1 MSAKLLIVDDE
12 VIVAESIRVMLTPL
26 GYTIV
31 GLAGSSAEALALVES
46 TRPDLVLMDINLG
59 ADDAGITAAEVIRS
73 RHQVPVVFA
82 TAYADPETLARAK
95 ISQPFGYVTKPFEA
109 RDLQVAIEIALHNH
123 GREALLRES
132 ERKLREQHSLLTA
145 VFDSVPSLLL
155 LVDPDGKVETVNH
168 ATEKFAGRRRGAL
181 FAQLGGEVLGCL
193 NAAHPPGCGRGDGC
207 AECPVRTRVIRT
219 FRTGQPN
226 CEEEGRL
233 MLQRDGDT
241 VPADFQI
248 STALVAGA
256 TGPRVLLTLSDITE
270 RKRYEAALA
279 EKAETYRAL
288 LSTTLDG
295 VVETDAE
302 ARIVDVNPAYCRMSG
317 YSRAELLTMGIRE
330 LEALE
335 DAAMV
340 GQHTR
345 RALRQG
351 GDYFESQHRAKDGRQ
366 FEVEVSMTYIPSRG
380 RIVAFIRDISERRKA
395 ETALRA
401 SDLRLQCIWEQS
413 VDGMRLTDA
422 DGRIVACNE
431 AYCRLVGQPREAL
444 LGQPFSAAYS
454 ADYNR
459 HGDVVSH
466 YAQRYAR
473 REFPVRQE
481 RRVTF
486 ANGRAVD
493 LEISSTFLDLPEGQT
508 LLLGLLRDVTER
520 RRAQEALQRSE
531 ASLIEAQHVARL
543 GSWEWDL
550 ATNRVTW
557 SNEMFRLFD
566 LSRESYDG
574 SPDAVLTVVHPDDV
588 GRFTESLRQN
598 LAGEESPTLEYRVV
612 HRDGSVHHL
621 SATGQT
627 TRDADGRPVRKF
639 GTVQDVTERKQA
651 EAALRA
657 SEAKFRSYVDLAP
670 VGVVIANASGV
681 HVEANRAAEEML
693 GFPPGGMVGTRVADM
708 PVPEDAELGGK
719 SFSSLKREGASESEI
734 WLRHR
739 HGPPVLVSIRATQ
752 VSEDCFLA
760 IYKDVTEERRL
771 QRERERLIRDLDQ
784 KNRELENL
792 VYATSHD
799 LRSPMLNIQGF
810 AGRIEARCGEIK
822 RLAEQAELAPEDR
835 AALRDLA
842 AEQLPKSLAHVQ
854 AGVDKMDRL
863 ISGLLRLSRL
873 GRAGLKRTPIEPRG
887 IWREIVNAMAFSLQS
902 AGARVEV
909 GDLPP
914 CYGDAGQIN
923 QLFTNLLDNAVKYR
937 DPVRPLQVTVSGR
950 VDGARVVY
958 SVADTG
964 IGIAAKHQ
972 GRIWEIFFRANPG
985 GETGGEGLG
994 LNLVRRI
1001 VERHEGEIWVDSVE
1015 GQGSVFHVALPM
1027 AANPEPAKGAA
1038 E

>member
-1 MSAKLLIVDDE
+1 
-12 VIVAESIRVMLTPL
+12 
-26 GYTIV
+26 
-31 GLAGSSAEALALVES
+31 
-46 TRPDLVLMDINLG
+46 
-59 ADDAGITAAEVIRS
+59 
-73 RHQVPVVFA
+73 
-82 TAYADPETLARAK
+82 
-95 ISQPFGYVTKPFEA
+95 
-109 RDLQVAIEIALHNH
+109 
-123 GREALLRES
+123 
-132 ERKLREQHSLLTA
+132 
-145 VFDSVPSLLL
+145 
-155 LVDPDGKVETVNH
+155 
-168 ATEKFAGRRRGAL
+168 
-181 FAQLGGEVLGCL
+181 
-193 NAAHPPGCGRGDGC
+193 
-207 AECPVRTRVIRT
+207 
-219 FRTGQPN
+219 
-226 CEEEGRL
+226 
-233 MLQRDGDT
+233 
-241 VPADFQI
+241 
-248 STALVAGA
+248 
-256 TGPRVLLTLSDITE
+256 
-270 RKRYEAALA
+270 
-279 EKAETYRAL
+279 
-288 LSTTLDG
+288 
-295 VVETDAE
+295 
-302 ARIVDVNPAYCRMSG
+302 
-317 YSRAELLTMGIRE
+317 
-330 LEALE
+330 
-335 DAAMV
+335 
-340 GQHTR
+340 
-345 RALRQG
+345 
-351 GDYFESQHRAKDGRQ
+351 
-366 FEVEVSMTYIPSRG
+366 
-380 RIVAFIRDISERRKA
+380 
-395 ETALRA
+395 
-401 SDLRLQCIWEQS
+401 
-413 VDGMRLTDA
+413 
-422 DGRIVACNE
+422 
-431 AYCRLVGQPREAL
+431 
-444 LGQPFSAAYS
+444 
-454 ADYNR
+454 
-459 HGDVVSH
+459 
-466 YAQRYAR
+466 
-473 REFPVRQE
+473 
-481 RRVTF
+481 
-486 ANGRAVD
+486 
-493 LEISSTFLDLPEGQT
+493 
-508 LLLGLLRDVTER
+508 
-520 RRAQEALQRSE
+520 
-531 ASLIEAQHVARL
+531 
-543 GSWEWDL
+543 
-550 ATNRVTW
+550 
-557 SNEMFRLFD
+557 
-566 LSRESYDG
+566 
-574 SPDAVLTVVHPDDV
+574 
-588 GRFTESLRQN
+588 
-598 LAGEESPTLEYRVV
+598 
-612 HRDGSVHHL
+612 
-621 SATGQT
+621 
-627 TRDADGRPVRKF
+627 
-639 GTVQDVTERKQA
+639 
-651 EAALRA
+651 
-657 SEAKFRSYVDLAP
+657 
-670 VGVVIANASGV
+670 
-681 HVEANRAAEEML
+681 
-693 GFPPGGMVGTRVADM
+693 MVGTRVADM